1 MSKILIFNLL
11 DKLQPELSDLPLQ
24 KQRAV
29 KLKELLKIEYHNNK
43 NFNLLLG
50 VQKGLT
56 EMFQEMNKMELSQ
69 EIEIAILF
77 LEHFET
83 TGKFN
88 LISFPQ
94 NELSNEMS
102 EKTNVINSKLK
113 SIIEKM

>member
-1 MSKILIFNLL
+1 MDKILIFNLL
-11 DKLQPELSDLPLQ
+11 DKLKPELSDLSLS

-29 KLKELLKIEYHNNK
+29 KLKELLMVEFQNN
-43 NFNLLLG
+43 NFNLVLG
-50 VQKGLT
+50 AQKGLT
-56 EMFQEMNKMELSQ
+56 EMFQEINKMELSQ

-77 LEHFET
+77 LEHFES

-113 SIIEKM
+113 VLVEEM

>member
-1 MSKILIFNLL
+1 MKKALIFELL
-11 DKLQPELSDLPLQ
+11 DKLQSELDNLPSPE
-24 KQRAV
+24 QRAA
-29 KLKELLKIEYHNNK
+29 KLKELLEIELQKNK

-50 VQKGLT
+50 AQKGLT
-56 EMFQEMNKMELSQ
+56 EMFQEMNKMELTQ

-94 NELSNEMS
+94 NELSNEMADKS
-102 EKTNVINSKLK
+102 NNINSKLK
-113 SIIEKM
+113 SIVE